1 MKTATTEFSN
11 ALALNGRYITARL
24 LNTSNVELTADI
36 VSLTIEESTCDT
48 EGMKWGGVSS
58 SRVEMDVKVSDISVF
73 ENEFIVQFGLYVGS
87 SYTYVTMG
95 RYLADSVNMEGG
107 TAHVVAYDKML
118 KAQSLYVPPDTT
130 NGHIFSISSLISGI
144 ATSLSVTVVYD
155 SSAIQTLAGNLTID
169 SVNTA
174 ITGYTKREMLSMLS
188 MCLGAFC
195 YFGADGY
202 LHIARFGSGSTLN
215 MTEDMVYER
224 SISSALTEIDG
235 LVVETDGGELR
246 TTGSNAVLM
255 NLYCPIMSQ
264 NIFNSISSL
273 VADIND
279 YHAGSVTLQGN
290 MLLDLRD
297 KISYVSTVSGSS
309 ATYVMYPH
317 LIQHVYDGGLSTYVE
332 CYSRTDAESETDYK
346 SPEIQRM
353 ERMYAEIAAIKNL
366 YANAISTDYL
376 DANYA
381 KINLAN
387 IETGSIKTAMI
398 DDAQITS
405 AKIGN
410 AAVGTAQIQTGAI
423 TNALIATAAVDT
435 AQLADASITDAK
447 IVSLSANRI
456 TSGTLATERLILTG
470 SNGSIVYAL
479 NNSGDLVSQS
489 IDTIDGDVIT
499 DRTITADKIV
509 ASSITSNEL
518 ASNSVTANK
527 IVAGAVTTDKIGANA
542 VTAAKIDVSDLFSQ
556 NITFTGTLTG
566 GSSGNGG
573 IIKGADTTYTRSTET
588 RNNNANN
595 STYSAVHY
603 VTSNG
608 MLLDLQNSC
617 FACSGLSIDS
627 DGRSTFSGDIV
638 WAYYSSSEDNGHMG
652 RKDPGTCMRWTN
664 VQTRNNVSS
673 SVYDAA
679 YVSIDKNLYNVHSN
693 QGVWT
698 NDGDSLNM
706 YVGAGSISLTA
717 GINVNSPG
725 SGDDMIGRGDMYM
738 SPTSVYFS
746 RTVAESPSNANSPYN
761 ATVMTVGT
769 DGDFVAD
776 RYVETNQGIRSHGES
791 RFDASYGGGSDYS
804 DPLPNAVC
812 AIKATG
818 DIATTGK
825 VYSNQKEC
833 VVGTGVHELTN
844 SGNVNLLLALDNN
857 LTGSIHFGD
866 VTSDIR
872 CKKNVA
878 DTKVYATD
886 YINRIDIKS
895 FDWNYD
901 RSDGSHVDAG
911 FIAQQLEEVIP
922 RAVYDVPQQD
932 GSTLKN
938 INHFALIPYLVKAL
952 QEQNE
957 RIEKLEKRISELEKG
972 E

>member
-202 LHIARFGSGSTLN
+202 LHIARFGSGGTLSV
-215 MTEDMVYER
+215 TEDMVYER
-224 SISSALTEIDG
+224 NISSTLTEIDG
-235 LVVETDGGELR
+235 LVVDTDGGELR

-255 NLYCPIMSQ
+255 SLYCPIMSES
-264 NIFNSISSL
+264 IFNSISSL
-273 VADIND
+273 ASAISD

-309 ATYVMYPH
+309 STYVMYPH
-317 LIQHVYDGGLSTYVE
+317 LIQHVYDGGLTTLVE
-332 CYSRTDAESETDYK
+332 CYARTDVESETNYK
-346 SPEIQRM
+346 GPEMQRM

-489 IDTIDGDVIT
+489 VDTIDGNVIT

-556 NITFTGTLTG
+556 NITFSGTLTG

-573 IIKGADTTYTRSTET
+573 IIKGADTTYVRSTET
-588 RNNNANN
+588 RNNNVNN

-638 WAYYSSSEDNGHMG
+638 WAYYTTAQDNGHMG
-652 RKDPGTCMRWTN
+652 RKDPGTCMRWTT
-664 VQTRNNVSS
+664 VQTRDNVSD
-673 SVYDAA
+673 VYNGAEI
-679 YVSIDKNLYNVHSN
+679 SIERNIFNYHKVNN
-693 QGVWT
+693 VWT
-698 NDGDSLNM
+698 NDGDCMVIHWLSGELEL
-706 YVGAGSISLTA
+706 VAGV
-717 GINVNSPG
+717 NVNAPG
-725 SGDDMIGRGDMYM
+725 SGADMIGRGYFRL
-738 SPTSVYFS
+738 SPASASFTRSSAEVPTSGG
-746 RTVAESPSNANSPYN
+746 PYE
-761 ATVMTVGT
+761 ATVMTVTT

-776 RYVETNQGIRSHGES
+776 RYVEANQGIRSHGES

-804 DPLPNAVC
+804 DPLPNVVC

-818 DIATTGK
+818 NIATTGK

>member
-1 MKTATTEFSN
+1 MKTATTAFIN
-11 ALALNGRYITARL
+11 ALALNGRSITARL
-24 LNTSNVELTADI
+24 LNTSNTEITADI
-36 VSLTIEESTCDT
+36 ATLTIEESNCDS
-48 EGMKWGGVSS
+48 EGMKWGGVCA
-58 SRVEMDVKVSDISVF
+58 SRVEMDVKVSNLSVF
-73 ENEFIVQFGLYVGS
+73 DSEFIVQLGLYVGS

-95 RYLADSVNMEGG
+95 RYLADSVTMEGG

-144 ATSLSVTVVYD
+144 ATSLSITVTYD
-155 SSAIQTLAGNLTID
+155 DSAIQTLAGNLTID
-169 SVNTA
+169 SVNTN

-202 LHIARFGSGSTLN
+202 LHIARFGSGSTLSV
-215 MTEDMVYER
+215 TEDMVYER
-224 SISSALTEIDG
+224 NISSALTEIDG
-235 LVVETDGGELR
+235 LVVDTDGGELR

-255 NLYCPIMSQ
+255 SLYCPIMSQ
-264 NIFNSISSL
+264 SIFNSISSL
-273 VADIND
+273 ASAISD

-297 KISYVSTVSGSS
+297 KISYVSTVSGSA

-317 LIQHVYDGGLSTYVE
+317 LIQHVYDGGLSTLVE
-332 CYSRTDAESETDYK
+332 CYARTDVESETNYK
-346 SPEIQRM
+346 GPEMQRM

-405 AKIGN
+405 AKIAN
-410 AAVGTAQIQTGAI
+410 AAVGTAKIQTGAI

-489 IDTIDGDVIT
+489 VDTIDGDVIT

-518 ASNSVTANK
+518 ASNSITANK

-588 RNNNANN
+588 RTNNVANT
-595 STYSAVHY
+595 TYSAVHY
-603 VTSNG
+603 VASNG

-638 WAYYSSSEDNGHMG
+638 WAYYTTAEDNGHMG
-652 RKDPGTCMRWTN
+652 RKDPGKCMRWTT

-673 SVYDAA
+673 DVYDGAA
-679 YVSIDKNLYNVHSN
+679 ISIERNIFNYHKVNN
-693 QGVWT
+693 VWT
-698 NDGDSLNM
+698 NDGDCMIVHWVSGELEL
-706 YVGAGSISLTA
+706 VAGV
-717 GINVNSPG
+717 NVNAPM
-725 SGDDMIGRGDMYM
+725 SGADMIGRGYFKL
-738 SPTSVYFS
+738 SPASASFT
-746 RTVAESPSNANSPYN
+746 RLAAEVPTAGGPYE
-761 ATVMTVGT
+761 ATVMTVTT

-776 RYVETNQGIRSHGES
+776 RYVEANQGLRSHGEAH
-791 RFDASYGGGSDYS
+791 FDASYAGGSDYS
-804 DPLPNAVC
+804 DPLSGTVC

-818 DIATTGK
+818 AIAASGK
-825 VYSNQKEC
+825 VYSGGFPC
-833 VVGTGVHELTN
+833 VIGAGVVKLTN
-844 SGNVNLLLALDNN
+844 SLNENLWIEVKDGSNTYTFAIRYGSTVCDQKLKRNIVN
-857 LTGSIHFGD
+857 
-866 VTSDIR
+866 TSV
-872 CKKNVA
+872 N
-878 DTKVYATD
+878 ATD
-886 YINRIDIKS
+886 CINKIEVKS
-895 FDWNYD
+895 FDMLLN
-901 RSDGSHVDAG
+901 GKHVEVGLVAN
-911 FIAQQLEEVIP
+911 QLEKVIP
-922 RAVYDVPQQD
+922 DAVVDVPQHD
-932 GSTLKN
+932 GSILKN
-938 INHFALIPYLVKAL
+938 IDSNAIVPYLIKAL